1 MKNSVI
7 KVLLSCAYI
16 SSRKYGSINSLNPF
30 ANFESNHSL
39 DRLLEIR
46 DTGAMQ
52 PGDTSILLKR
62 VDPDRN
68 MNRYY
73 HLSVEPSLFGEF
85 AVRRTWGRVG
95 TLGLSRLDLFAD
107 ALSAQAHQHKLAA
120 QKHMRGYRPA

>member
-1 MKNSVI
+1 
-7 KVLLSCAYI
+7 
-16 SSRKYGSINSLNPF
+16 
-30 ANFESNHSL
+30 
-39 DRLLEIR
+39 
-46 DTGAMQ
+46 
-52 PGDTSILLKR
+52 
-62 VDPDRN
+62 DRN